1 MKSGEQYK
9 PNQFNT
15 NQFQTSSPYPQK
27 QPKNAKGYSTYQINP
42 NDEEINDDPRFHH
55 SFNNSV
61 VRAKFIRKVYTILT
75 LQLSFT
81 VIFVLPFM
89 FIDEVQEFVD
99 DYFMLVYVGL
109 ALFIIPY
116 IMLICWE
123 SIRRSFPTNIILLC
137 LMTLGLS
144 IICGFTTAR
153 LSTEVVFYSFLTTLV
168 VTATITV
175 MAIFCPFDITSCG
188 MVLCILTLIL
198 AIYGMI
204 AIILTI
210 LLRTKIYQLIFSAIA
225 VILFSLYLMYDTQ
238 VIMGGRSVTID
249 PEDYIQAASQL
260 YIDIVYIF
268 LHLLHLYQACTEG

>member
-99 DYFMLVYVGL
+99 DYFMLVYVEH
-109 ALFIIPY
+109 Y
-116 IMLICWE
+116 
-123 SIRRSFPTNIILLC
+123 
-137 LMTLGLS
+137 LS
-144 IICGFTTAR
+144 
-153 LSTEVVFYSFLTTLV
+153 S
-168 VTATITV
+168 
-175 MAIFCPFDITSCG
+175 
-188 MVLCILTLIL
+188 LTLCSSVGKAFEDL
-198 AIYGMI
+198 SPQ
-204 AIILTI
+204 T
-210 LLRTKIYQLIFSAIA
+210 
-225 VILFSLYLMYDTQ
+225 LYCFVL
-238 VIMGGRSVTID
+238 
-249 PEDYIQAASQL
+249 
-260 YIDIVYIF
+260 
-268 LHLLHLYQACTEG
+268 